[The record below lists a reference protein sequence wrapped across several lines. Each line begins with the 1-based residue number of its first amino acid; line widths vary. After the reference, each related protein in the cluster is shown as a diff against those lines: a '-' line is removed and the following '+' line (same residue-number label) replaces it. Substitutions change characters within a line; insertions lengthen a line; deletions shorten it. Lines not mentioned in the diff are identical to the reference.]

1 MAIAVVEAVVDSFH
15 TPSREDDDDDSDNVN
30 ETADLIV
37 PLPLAAG
44 TSQSMTMQK
53 YSCQLITTGLAL
65 LSIMMI
71 LFIPPLSEKI
81 HMMNFNNSDF
91 VVDFTRALQPVDAT
105 YLSTNWP
112 PPDGIF
118 IVPFI
123 LNNGTLLCPPNLKE
137 IHSINQLTRERS
149 KLLIDMI
156 HTALLNSRP
165 WHGRLR
171 MQGLPFLALIADQN
185 GCNVSERFDAFDYP
199 RFSWSLPATKYGDDW
214 CNTISVPSYSNWLS
228 FHNENQSS
236 LDSKRASN
244 WKEYA
249 WSSKKNKA
257 VWRGSTTCPPSFMGA
272 ELNETPRGKLV
283 KMSIKYPHQ
292 IDAAF
297 VNFANFFK
305 DKKEK
310 LRNETNV
317 AIKRMP
323 FEEQMAY
330 KAIIDIDG
338 NNWSSRFASLL
349 CTNSVVIKVRA
360 LNVVSI
366 ILYTFICFVIF
377 GYILKGCFRRSTQI
391 ILKTFTMN

>member
-1 MAIAVVEAVVDSFH
+1 MLDDDNECGENDESTALPLIPVATPFLVNAVDPTPRTPPSPGGHESWGGRSGIRRGNAASVVVVLSIIAFFSIIKHETIPKW
-15 TPSREDDDDDSDNVN
+15 TPSSSSKAV
-30 ETADLIV
+30 
-37 PLPLAAG
+37 LP
-44 TSQSMTMQK
+44 QND
-53 YSCQLITTGLAL
+53 
-65 LSIMMI
+65 
-71 LFIPPLSEKI
+71 FIA
-81 HMMNFNNSDF
+81 
-91 VVDFTRALQPVDAT
+91 DFTHALVPSVIEPHLNT
-105 YLSTNWP
+105 ER
-112 PPDGIF
+112 PPDGGF
-118 IVPFI
+118 LVFTPFI
-123 LNNGTLLCPPNLKE
+123 LQDGTLLCHIKSE
-137 IHSINQLTRERS
+137 IRFDMQATF
-149 KLLIDMI
+149 IDMI
-156 HTALLNSRP
+156 RATLSSCGDDIPHCNSKWTTWPRLLPLMLLHT
-165 WHGRLR
+165 
-171 MQGLPFLALIADQN
+171 DQN
-185 GCNVSERFDAFDYP
+185 GCSVVERSDMFAYP
-199 RFSWSLPATKYGDDW
+199 RLSWSQPATKYGDDW

-244 WKEYA
+244 WKDYA

-283 KMSIKYPHQ
+283 KMSIKYPHL

-310 LRNETNV
+310 LWNQTNV

-377 GYILKGCFRRSTQI
+377 QLYLSRLFS
-391 ILKTFTMN
+391 

>member
-1 MAIAVVEAVVDSFH
+1 
-15 TPSREDDDDDSDNVN
+15 
-30 ETADLIV
+30 
-37 PLPLAAG
+37 
-44 TSQSMTMQK
+44 MTMQK
-53 YSCQLITTGLAL
+53 YSYQSVQLFIITTGLAL

-81 HMMNFNNSDF
+81 HMMNFNNNGF
-91 VVDFTRALQPVDAT
+91 VVDFTRALQPVDIT

-123 LNNGTLLCPPNLKE
+123 LKNGTLLCPPNLKE

-156 HTALLNSRP
+156 HTALLNSQP

-185 GCNVSERFDAFDYP
+185 GCNVSKRFDAFDYP

-244 WKEYA
+244 WREYA

-283 KMSIKYPHQ
+283 QMSIRYPHL

-297 VNFANFFK
+297 VNFVNFFK
-305 DKKEK
+305 DKKDK
-310 LRNETNV
+310 LRNQTNV

-323 FEEQMAY
+323 FEEQMTY

-366 ILYTFICFVIF
+366 ILYTFSFVIF
-377 GYILKGCFRRSTQI
+377 QLYLKGCFRRSTQI